1 MYPIGPDQAL
11 VLLQVE
17 QGRQSRLDR
26 DQEPFL
32 QLLVKEAK
40 KVRKYKILVVFF
52 ANAMVTIARILSIND
67 KSKDGFS
74 GQTVSSGAPS
84 IQSVRRGHSTRI
96 IYIKLYI

>member
-1 MYPIGPDQAL
+1 MYPKGPDQAL

-40 KVRKYKILVVFF
+40 KVRKYKILVVFLQ
-52 ANAMVTIARILSIND
+52 MLWE
-67 KSKDGFS
+67 
-74 GQTVSSGAPS
+74 Q
-84 IQSVRRGHSTRI
+84 
-96 IYIKLYI
+96 